1 MAGAFASAVPAGYT
15 FQLCDSTIPAT
26 STLPRLFPGPAR
38 CDSIEFAPVS
48 LLTGLG
54 VFGPDLVLTPATKV
68 GGTAITAQA
77 EVIDS
82 TEPGGACTFTL
93 QPSAGMVA
101 GSAQAAPVQVAR
113 IGVSNG
119 QTLVLSVKLVVR
131 PAIDGCGDGD
141 QSVSCVYTIDA
152 GAPAD
157 GLEVCPRLP

>member
-1 MAGAFASAVPAGYT
+1 M
-15 FQLCDSTIPAT
+15 
-26 STLPRLFPGPAR
+26 
-38 CDSIEFAPVS
+38 S
-48 LLTGLG
+48 LQTGLG
-54 VFGPDLVLTPATKV
+54 VFGPDLVLTPAATV

-82 TEPGGACTFTL
+82 TEPDGACTFTL
-93 QPSAGMVA
+93 KPSSGLIA
-101 GSAQAAPVQVAR
+101 GSATAAPAQVAR

-119 QTLVLSVKLVVR
+119 QTPVLPFKLVGTQVLTCTE
-131 PAIDGCGDGD
+131 AF